1 MRFEAHRKS
10 GDFESCI
17 INIFIIKDLYDGII
31 ICSRPAKDR
40 GKLKLASAAPEIV
53 VIDDS
58 PSIKALFEKGTKGS
72 DIELKVFGS
81 AEKSLEYLQQ
91 SQPALLFLNIK
102 MPGKDGLTFLKELR
116 HLPLH
121 KDTSVVM
128 ISSKDYAQDRSVAE
142 KLGALEFITKP
153 MPIQV
158 ITDVIH
164 KYLQPSGNT

>member
-1 MRFEAHRKS
+1 MTDNS
-10 GDFESCI
+10 
-17 INIFIIKDLYDGII
+17 
-31 ICSRPAKDR
+31 PT
-40 GKLKLASAAPEIV
+40 IV
-53 VIDDS
+53 VVDDS
-58 PSIKALFEKGTKGS
+58 PSVKALFERGTIDCK
-72 DIELKVFGS
+72 IELVVFRS
-81 AEKSLEYLQQ
+81 ADNAWTYLETI
-91 SQPALLFLNIK
+91 SPALLFLNIK

-121 KDTSVVM
+121 KETSVIM

-164 KYLQPSGNT
+164 KYIQATKTT

>member
-1 MRFEAHRKS
+1 MTNL
-10 GDFESCI
+10 I
-17 INIFIIKDLYDGII
+17 
-31 ICSRPAKDR
+31 PA
-40 GKLKLASAAPEIV
+40 V
-53 VIDDS
+53 VVVGDS
-58 PSIKALFEKGTKGS
+58 PSLRSLFELSAKECE
-72 DIELKVFGS
+72 IELLLFDTADNS
-81 AEKSLEYLQQ
+81 MDYLDKNK
-91 SQPALLFLNIK
+91 PDLLFLNIK

-158 ITDVIH
+158 ITDAIR
-164 KYLQPSGNT
+164 KYIQPTESS

>member
-1 MRFEAHRKS
+1 MSHNS
-10 GDFESCI
+10 
-17 INIFIIKDLYDGII
+17 
-31 ICSRPAKDR
+31 P
-40 GKLKLASAAPEIV
+40 V
-53 VIDDS
+53 VVVVDDS
-58 PSIKALFEKGTKGS
+58 PSVKALFERGASGF
-72 DIELKVFGS
+72 DIELKVFKS
-81 AEKSLEYLQQ
+81 ADNAWGYLEANK
-91 SQPALLFLNIK
+91 PTLLFLNIK

-121 KDTSVVM
+121 KETSVVM

-164 KYLQPSGNT
+164 KYIQPTQAT